1 MVEETSRTV
10 DACDALASNRL
21 VSTDRPSSVG
31 YVYEA
36 VVASDV
42 SLKRVVANAEFSIG
56 QYVGRAM
63 MGCDAGRGRDLLA
76 SIGLRISQEGG
87 DGEKRRLEDET
98 VVSTTNVV
106 GLSDAPRDSSDTGG
120 GCGYFVGTRA
130 VKDEGCYTVTGGM
143 TLYLTE
149 DDYSDYPSDSASETV
164 KEEEPAVP
172 TGTSKPIVIVEE
184 DAASTGTSETV
195 IVVEEDASTGTSKPL
210 SDELPDEEDAVGSI
224 GTSKP
229 LDLLEARLGGRR
241 RMNEEEAAV
250 DALKVLMD
258 AMNSE
263 SSPFVQGSGTRYAVD
278 GLIAVR
284 LVSGTTDGGTTIDIE
299 ADDIEADDPPP
310 PPPAVDGAKT
320 TIQVSKNEEPM
331 SPVGIS
337 LITIGVIALAV
348 ALAMFAMKKRRGHE
362 SFAILKDDTD
372 TDLDEDSVNGAEF
385 GTRGRQG
392 AYVVGE
398 EGSVYTT
405 QTTNTRDLFNSLGL
419 YDEGGNGNDDGE
431 QVDVV
436 SFSSVE
442 WGGICNLASSLPFFC

>member
-1 MVEETSRTV
+1 
-10 DACDALASNRL
+10 
-21 VSTDRPSSVG
+21 
-31 YVYEA
+31 
-36 VVASDV
+36 
-42 SLKRVVANAEFSIG
+42 
-56 QYVGRAM
+56 
-63 MGCDAGRGRDLLA
+63 
-76 SIGLRISQEGG
+76 
-87 DGEKRRLEDET
+87 
-98 VVSTTNVV
+98 
-106 GLSDAPRDSSDTGG
+106 
-120 GCGYFVGTRA
+120 
-130 VKDEGCYTVTGGM
+130 
-143 TLYLTE
+143 
-149 DDYSDYPSDSASETV
+149 
-164 KEEEPAVP
+164 
-172 TGTSKPIVIVEE
+172 
-184 DAASTGTSETV
+184 
-195 IVVEEDASTGTSKPL
+195 
-210 SDELPDEEDAVGSI
+210 
-224 GTSKP
+224 
-229 LDLLEARLGGRR
+229 
-241 RMNEEEAAV
+241 
-250 DALKVLMD
+250 
-258 AMNSE
+258 MNSE

-385 GTRGRQG
+385 GTRGWQG

-431 QVDVV
+431 QVDVHQCT
-436 SFSSVE
+436 SATCP
-442 WGGICNLASSLPFFC
+442 ICAARRGSTVFVPAVDDGPDGEAYEVDYRRSTGPAQG